1 MRRIFWIAIGF
12 GCGALTCV
20 GFWLFAY
27 LWLLSPVRVVEN
39 VIGFSL
45 PDGVDMIWRRDE
57 GEPIFGNGM
66 TLTIFSIPKEFARE
80 IRAKCPP
87 GFLSGAFE
95 ESGIPLSDLNI
106 DGRSRA
112 CLFSKEGRDRTVVIL
127 TPRLWGDSGVGDDFF
142 LISANPPYRQ
152 TELLRAKRP
161 VGGTFN
167 GPAVWLPDSK
177 LLVIGYTGPFELS
190 SRFVLDRST
199 GHTAELP
206 RGYRGGESW
215 GGTVKRPN

>member
-1 MRRIFWIAIGF
+1 VNERGYVTIFDVASREQMEIALGIEP
-12 GCGALTCV
+12 A
-20 GFWLFAY
+20 W
-27 LWLLSPVRVVEN
+27 S
-39 VIGFSL
+39 
-45 PDGVDMIWRRDE
+45 PDGTCIVALR
-57 GEPIFGNGM
+57 
-66 TLTIFSIPKEFARE
+66 
-80 IRAKCPP
+80 
-87 GFLSGAFE
+87 
-95 ESGIPLSDLNI
+95 
-106 DGRSRA
+106 
-112 CLFSKEGRDRTVVIL
+112 
-127 TPRLWGDSGVGDDFF
+127 PRLWGDSGVGDDFF

-152 TELLRAKRP
+152 TDLLRAKRP
-161 VGGTFN
+161 VGGAFN